1 MSKNEFLGKLRIE
14 MQNAGLDNISN
25 VIEYYDEMLEDRIED
40 GMTEEEAV
48 ASMESIQSIVNSM
61 KADKPMSEVV
71 KERIK
76 ESKDKAEKKGHS
88 ALWITLAILG
98 SPIWASLLLAFAVV
112 LFAFYVTI
120 WALIFAFFATTVAL
134 GVASIACLVAAPV
147 SIFLGWVPIATTVAL
162 LGISL
167 FFGGICILLWSPVVS
182 FAKFTTKWCK
192 ECVLWIKKKITGK
205 GNVE

>member
-48 ASMESIQSIVNSM
+48 ASLESIPSIIASM

-76 ESKDKAEKKGHS
+76 ESKDKADKKGHS
-88 ALWITLAILG
+88 ALWITLAIIG
-98 SPIWASLLLAFAVV
+98 SPIWFSLLIALGALVFA
-112 LFAFYVTI
+112 LYVTI
-120 WALIFAFFATTVAL
+120 WALVIAFFATTFAL
-134 GVASIACLVAAPV
+134 GIAAVACLVAAPV
-147 SIFLGWVPIATTVAL
+147 SIFLGWVPIATSVAM
-162 LGISL
+162 LGIAL
-167 FFGGICILLWSPVVS
+167 FLGGICIFLWSPVVA
-182 FAKFTTKWCK
+182 FAKLSINACK
-192 ECVLWIKKKITGK
+192 KGVAAIKRRITGK